1 MILQKLSSNR
11 PKIALAYCLEQVRK
25 FDHDRYLCT
34 LFAPAWSRPALWAL
48 YAFNLEL
55 ARTPEMVTQPTLG
68 QLRLNWWREEL
79 EGLLKG
85 EIAGHMVIEAL
96 GQTWPDF
103 TATQKDF
110 MTLIDGRML
119 DLSDRPPETL
129 EELERYLE
137 ATSAT
142 LMRLSLYALNI
153 NDARTKVAGREIGLA
168 WGFMGLIR
176 NLPIGSVSRRPCI
189 PSTILSG
196 LGCSPTEKFLG
207 PSPLLNQ
214 AVKTLADE
222 AEFHLRKARTLVP
235 EVTKAARGALSLGAL
250 LRLYLDRLAR
260 AKYNPYADNLR
271 VSVLRRLLALG
282 MAWCQRY

>member
-1 MILQKLSSNR
+1 MILQKLSTNR

-55 ARTPEMVTQPTLG
+55 ARIPEMVTQPTLG
-68 QLRLNWWREEL
+68 QLRLNWWHEEL

-96 GQTWPDF
+96 GRTWPDF
-103 TATQKDF
+103 TTTQKDF
-110 MTLIDGRML
+110 MTLIEGRMC
-119 DLSDRPPETL
+119 DLLDRPPETL
-129 EELERYLE
+129 EELECYLE

-153 NDARTKVAGREIGLA
+153 NDARTKVAGRELGLA

-176 NLPIGSVSRRPCI
+176 SLPIGSMSRRPCF
-189 PSTILSG
+189 PSTILSR
-196 LGCSPTEKFLG
+196 LGCSPTEKFLV
-207 PSPLLNQ
+207 PSPLLNE

-222 AEFHLRKARTLVP
+222 AELHLRKARTLVP
-235 EVTKAARGALSLGAL
+235 DAAKAACGVLSLGAL

-260 AKYNPYADNLR
+260 AKYNPYADSLR
-271 VSVLRRLLALG
+271 ASVLRRLVALG
-282 MAWCQRY
+282 MAWGRRC